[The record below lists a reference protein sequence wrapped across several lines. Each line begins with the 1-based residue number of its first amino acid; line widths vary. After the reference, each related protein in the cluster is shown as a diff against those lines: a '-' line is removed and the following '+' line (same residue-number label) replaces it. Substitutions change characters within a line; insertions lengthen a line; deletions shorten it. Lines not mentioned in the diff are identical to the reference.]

1 MPSDQ
6 IDLIV
11 SQWRAHAGI
20 QVNPAPLEVTG
31 RILQIAQ
38 HIERARAK
46 ALAPWGLTLADFDVL
61 ATLTRSAPARG
72 VNPRELLNETMI
84 TSGAMTTRL
93 DRLEALGCI
102 RRDPDTSDRRG
113 VLVVLTDT
121 GRAIA
126 EQAFIAVM
134 ESEEALV
141 AALGTVERRRLQIT
155 LRSLG
160 VACRE
165 ASVA

>member
-1 MPSDQ
+1 MSTDQ

-11 SQWRAHAGI
+11 SQWRAHGGI

-38 HIERARAK
+38 HIERARLK

-61 ATLTRSAPARG
+61 ATLTRSAPERG
-72 VNPRELLNETMI
+72 VNPRDLLHETMI

-93 DRLEALGCI
+93 DRLEALDCI
-102 RRDPDTSDRRG
+102 RRDPDASDRRG

-126 EQAFIAVM
+126 ERAFMAVM
-134 ESEEALV
+134 ETEEALLV
-141 AALGTVERRRLQIT
+141 SLGNVERRRLQT
-155 LRSLG
+155 ALRALG
-160 VACRE
+160 TACRE
-165 ASVA
+165 ASFA